1 MNGINKNRGNGDLL
15 RPPTGDHATSFLGK
29 GTSKIGLP

>member
-15 RPPTGDHATSFLGK
+15 RPPTEGHATSFLGER
-29 GTSKIGLP
+29 TSKIGLP